1 MNSKSN
7 IVTSAVDCYGKLQ
20 PQIVSRSFSTNKK
33 WKKPQSFN
41 ISVLTISSVIL
52 ASIAWGNNVKANFI
66 DTFQTATDANN
77 YTLYV
82 AYQGGSVA
90 PTLTTGN
97 GVATLNTP
105 DDTTYALWNQ
115 GQTLGPGDS
124 VSVVMTGG
132 LTSSGD
138 IGMGFGSGTLSP
150 LSLSRFEI
158 LAYEG
163 TSSTQLEW
171 AGGGTAV
178 PGFDPTATDPGTITF
193 SRETG
198 ANANVYNILVQGGGM
213 TSPVSID
220 NAPNVPS
227 DPNATVYFGLGAFGT
242 SATFSSLSYTAVPEP
257 AALGLFGVGAIGM
270 LLLWK
275 RASTGRN

>member
-1 MNSKSN
+1 M
-7 IVTSAVDCYGKLQ
+7 VTTKLQ
-20 PQIVSRSFSTNKK
+20 CRMMAAG
-33 WKKPQSFN
+33 
-41 ISVLTISSVIL
+41 SVIL
-52 ASIAWGNNVKANFI
+52 ASLALVGNAQANFM
-66 DTFQTATDANN
+66 DTFQTAADANN
-77 YTLYV
+77 FTLYV

-90 PTLTTGN
+90 PTLTTGD
-97 GVATLNTP
+97 GTATLNSP

-124 VSVVMTGG
+124 ASVVITGG

-138 IGMGFGSGTLSP
+138 VGMGFGSGTLSP

-163 TSSTQLEW
+163 PSSTQLDW
-171 AGGGTAV
+171 TGGGVSV
-178 PGFDPTATDPGTITF
+178 PGFDPTTANPGTITF

-198 ANANVYNILVQGGGM
+198 SNANVYNILVQGGGM
-213 TSPVSID
+213 ASPVNIA

-227 DPNATVYFGLGAFGT
+227 DPNATVYFGLGAYGT

-257 AALGLFGVGAIGM
+257 AALGLFGVGAIA
-270 LLLWK
+270 LLLVRK
-275 RASTGRN
+275 RISAQRS

>member
-1 MNSKSN
+1 M
-7 IVTSAVDCYGKLQ
+7 VTTKLQ
-20 PQIVSRSFSTNKK
+20 RRMMAA
-33 WKKPQSFN
+33 
-41 ISVLTISSVIL
+41 SSVIL
-52 ASIAWGNNVKANFI
+52 ASLAMANNVKANFI
-66 DTFQTATDANN
+66 DTFQTAADANN
-77 YTLYV
+77 FTLYV
-82 AYQGGSVA
+82 AYQGGSTA
-90 PTLTTGN
+90 PTLTTGG

-105 DDTTYALWNQ
+105 NATTYALWNQ

-124 VSVVMTGG
+124 ASVVITGG

-138 IGMGFGSGTLSP
+138 PGMGFGAGTLSP

-163 TSSTQLEW
+163 PSSTQLDW
-171 AGGGTAV
+171 TGGGVPV
-178 PGFDPTATDPGTITF
+178 PGFAPTTADPGTITF

-213 TSPVSID
+213 ASPVTIA

-227 DPNATVYFGLGAFGT
+227 DPNATVYFGLGAYNT

-257 AALGLFGVGAIGM
+257 AALGLFSVGTIGI
-270 LLLWK
+270 LLLRK
-275 RASTGRN
+275 RTSA